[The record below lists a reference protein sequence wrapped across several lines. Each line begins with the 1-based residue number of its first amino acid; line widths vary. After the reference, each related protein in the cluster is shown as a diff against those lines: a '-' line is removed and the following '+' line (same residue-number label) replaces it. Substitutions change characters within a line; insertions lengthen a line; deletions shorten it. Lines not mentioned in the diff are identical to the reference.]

1 MIAPHK
7 SEKIT
12 IKGVCSKTIEN
23 AKNEEITASKAVKKT
38 VNPMLVY
45 LLASKG
51 GHFSN
56 ISELA
61 PAQKIKKRVR
71 KFILY

>member
-23 AKNEEITASKAVKKT
+23 AKNEEITASKAVKKNSQSNAG
-38 VNPMLVY
+38 VF
-45 LLASKG
+45 AGFKG
-51 GHFSN
+51 WTFF
-56 ISELA
+56 
-61 PAQKIKKRVR
+61 QY
-71 KFILY
+71 F